1 MGRLWYVTSDGKRK
15 RTEEGIE
22 HEYSRYQSSKKA
34 KRDRAARN
42 RARREAIREGRVKK
56 GDRSHEVDH
65 IKGLGEGGS
74 TKKSNT
80 RVVSRTFNR
89 SRKQNS
95 RRRGSRRIKSSW
107 GV

>member
-1 MGRLWYVTSDGKRK
+1 MAGKYWYTDEDGKRK
-15 RTEEGIE
+15 RTPAGVDR
-22 HEYSRYQSSKKA
+22 EYSRFQSSKKA

-42 RARREAIREGRVKK
+42 RARREALREGRVHK
-56 GDRSHEVDH
+56 GDNKEVDH

-74 TKKSNT
+74 TKKGNT
-80 RVVSRTFNR
+80 RIVSRTFNR